1 MRCRGMK
8 GVGEGVGVGGG
19 VGLVTGIGVGAGVGV
34 GAAESHA
41 VRAMVSPIAM
51 TVNAAV
57 TARRDPKI
65 SIRYE

>member
-19 VGLVTGIGVGAGVGV
+19 VGLVMGIGVGAGVGV

>member
-1 MRCRGMK
+1 MK

-19 VGLVTGIGVGAGVGV
+19 VGLVMGIGVGAGVGV

>member
-1 MRCRGMK
+1 MN
-8 GVGEGVGVGGG
+8 GVGEGVVVGGG
-19 VGLVTGIGVGAGVGV
+19 VGLAAGIGVGAGVG
-34 GAAESHA
+34 AEAGGSHA

-57 TARRDPKI
+57 PARCDPKI

>member
-1 MRCRGMK
+1 MK

-19 VGLVTGIGVGAGVGV
+19 VGLVTGIGVGAGVGVGV

>member
-1 MRCRGMK
+1 MK